1 MGVSPAEVYLNPTS
15 RPSCTGQSIIN
26 VMHGVARPFTS
37 QFQGRVDERLSY
49 GSIVIR
55 SLRPTDAGFYV
66 VCNESSNKP
75 VRIIL
80 LNVTELQNISL
91 APSSALPIATL
102 GLEMATV
109 HWSRANTPDCRGP
122 PIIIVLDGEPRA
134 NVSSLQGRVEKTLL
148 NGSVVIRRIQ
158 GADGGFYTV
167 CDDAKKSRI
176 TLHLTVTDTPRAVT
190 RGPTSAGLTAAD
202 EKQTRHRGCLVA
214 AVVLVVG
221 IAAAAAVSILVKK
234 KRPQHQSF
242 EVRPCRGSSE
252 EEAGQSPEPLHPHLQ
267 PNGDTAVVQVSCNPP
282 TSVSTGEEPDHQE
295 TAQILLERNDP
306 EGRNVRIASSGTRI

>member
-1 MGVSPAEVYLNPTS
+1 MGVSLAEVYLNPTS

-26 VMHGVARPFTS
+26 VMHGVARLFTS
-37 QFQGRVDERLSY
+37 QFQGRVDERLSN

-80 LNVTELQNISL
+80 LTVTELQNISL
-91 APSSALPIATL
+91 APGSALPIATL

-109 HWSRANTPDCRGP
+109 HWSRANTPDCRGT
-122 PIIIVLDGEPRA
+122 PIITVLDGEPRA
-134 NVSSLQGRVEKTLL
+134 NLSSLQGRVEKTLL
-148 NGSVVIRRIQ
+148 NGSVVICLIQ

-176 TLHLTVTDTPRAVT
+176 TLHLTVTNTPSAVT
-190 RGPTSAGLTAAD
+190 RDPTSAGLTAAD
-202 EKQTRHRGCLVA
+202 EKQTRHRGGLVA

-221 IAAAAAVSILVKK
+221 IAAAAVFILVKK
-234 KRPQHQSF
+234 KRLQHQCF
-242 EVRPCRGSSE
+242 EVQPCRGSSE

-282 TSVSTGEEPDHQE
+282 TCVFTGEEPDHQE

-306 EGRNVRIASSGTRI
+306 EGRNVRIASSGTH

>member
-1 MGVSPAEVYLNPTS
+1 MGVSLAEVYRNPS
-15 RPSCTGQSIIN
+15 SPPGCTGQSIIN

-37 QFQGRVDERLSY
+37 QFQGRVDERLSN

-55 SLRPTDAGFYV
+55 SLGPTDAGFYV

-80 LNVTELQNISL
+80 LTVTELQNISL
-91 APSSALPIATL
+91 APGSALPIATL

-109 HWSRANTPDCRGP
+109 HWSRANTPDCRGT
-122 PIIIVLDGEPRA
+122 PIITVLDGEPRA
-134 NVSSLQGRVEKTLL
+134 NLSSLQGRVEKTLL
-148 NGSVVIRRIQ
+148 NGSVVICRIQ
-158 GADGGFYTV
+158 GADGRFYTF

-190 RGPTSAGLTAAD
+190 RDPTSAGLTAAD
-202 EKQTRHRGCLVA
+202 QKQTGDCGGLLLAA

-221 IAAAAAVSILVKK
+221 IAAAAAVFILVKK

-242 EVRPCRGSSE
+242 EV
-252 EEAGQSPEPLHPHLQ
+252 
-267 PNGDTAVVQVSCNPP
+267 
-282 TSVSTGEEPDHQE
+282 
-295 TAQILLERNDP
+295 
-306 EGRNVRIASSGTRI
+306 